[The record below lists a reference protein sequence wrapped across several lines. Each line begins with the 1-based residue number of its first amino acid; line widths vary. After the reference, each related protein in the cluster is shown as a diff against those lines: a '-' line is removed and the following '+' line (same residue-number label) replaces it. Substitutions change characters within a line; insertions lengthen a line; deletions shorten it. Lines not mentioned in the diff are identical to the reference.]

1 VVDNRLEGIKLRL
14 RRSQRKFP
22 VHDDEVA
29 EFEIVRSFDRPDL
42 AHLNRF
48 VVAATLILF
57 RLSDCLGPQ

>member
-1 VVDNRLEGIKLRL
+1 VVDHRLEGIKLRL

-29 EFEIVRSFDRPDL
+29 EFEIVKSFDHPEP
-42 AHLNRF
+42 AHLNRS
-48 VVAATLILF
+48 VVAATLILL